1 MKLSNYKQR
10 LFELI
15 KTHAVARG
23 DFLLSSGKKS
33 NYYIDCR
40 KVTLSPEGAY
50 LSASVILS
58 LLENDKIDAIG
69 GPTIGADPIAGAIA
83 ALSHINKKPIQTFLV
98 RSKAKEHGTAQKI
111 EGPALNKGT
120 QVIIIDDVATS
131 GKSLI
136 DCIQALKEAGIL
148 VKKAICLVD
157 RNEGAAENLSKEGC
171 ELISIFSINEFLK

>member
-1 MKLSNYKQR
+1 MTNSKKR

-15 KTHAVARG
+15 QKEGFKRG

-50 LSASVILS
+50 LSAFVILN
-58 LLENDKIDAIG
+58 LLENEKIDAIG
-69 GPTIGADPIAGAIA
+69 GPTIGADPILGAIA
-83 ALSHINKKPIQTFLV
+83 ALSYLNKKPIKTFLV
-98 RSKAKEHGTAQKI
+98 RSKAKEHGTTQQI
-111 EGPALNKGT
+111 EGPTLNKGA
-120 QVIIIDDVATS
+120 QVVIIDDVATS

-136 DCIQALKEAGIL
+136 NCIYALKEIGVG

-157 RNEGAAENLSKEGC
+157 RNEGAKENLSKEGC
-171 ELISIFSINEFLK
+171 QLISIFNIQEFLK

>member
-1 MKLSNYKQR
+1 MNSANYKKR
-10 LFELI
+10 LFDLI
-15 KTHAVARG
+15 KHEAFKKG

-50 LSASVILS
+50 LSASIIVS
-58 LLENDKIDAIG
+58 LLENERIDAIG
-69 GPTIGADPIAGAIA
+69 GPTIGADPIIGAIA

-111 EGPALNKGT
+111 EGPVLNKGA
-120 QVIIIDDVATS
+120 QVVIIDDVATS

-136 DCIQALKEAGIL
+136 NCIYALRELGIS
-148 VKKAICLVD
+148 VKRAICLVD

-171 ELISIFSINEFLK
+171 ELISIFNINEFLK